1 MKVNCRALGIRDIR
15 VGWCGWGVSWFL
27 PATDPFHRAGLH
39 NFFVQESGIQM
50 KLLGQI
56 FELFW
61 KPNVCADEEIVPG
74 KVGACLSLRHLL
86 PRPKWL
92 HGLVP
97 IVGP

>member
-1 MKVNCRALGIRDIR
+1 MR
-15 VGWCGWGVSWFL
+15 
-27 PATDPFHRAGLH
+27 
-39 NFFVQESGIQM
+39 
-50 KLLGQI
+50 LLGQI

-61 KPNVCADEEIVPG
+61 KPNVCANGEIVPG
-74 KVGACLSLRHLL
+74 RVGACVSLLHLL